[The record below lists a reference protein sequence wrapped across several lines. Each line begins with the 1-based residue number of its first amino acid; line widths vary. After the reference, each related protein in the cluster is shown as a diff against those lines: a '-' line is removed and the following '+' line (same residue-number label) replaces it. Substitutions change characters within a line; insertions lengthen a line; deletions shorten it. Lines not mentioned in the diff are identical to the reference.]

1 MSKLYIKKLV
11 LSICATNCYIIYN
24 KDTMEGFIID
34 PAANADV
41 IDTCIKELGVDIKG
55 ILLTHGHFDHIGAA
69 EELKKLYQVKV
80 YAHEEEA
87 EITENGMLNLSAMFE
102 TGDSVRVDV
111 KLHDGDTF
119 NLCGFDIKLI
129 HTPGHTKGSSCYLIN
144 DGEKDRLFS
153 GDTIFCG
160 SYGRTDFPTG
170 DMRQLIDSILNKLLV
185 LDEDLEVYSGHGE
198 QTFIGDEK
206 KNYRR

>member
-1 MSKLYIKKLV
+1 MGRLCIKKMV
-11 LSICATNCYIIYN
+11 LSICSTNCYIIYN
-24 KDTMEGFIID
+24 AKTMKGLILD
-34 PAANADV
+34 PAADSDT
-41 IDTCIKELGVDIKG
+41 IDANVKMLGVDIEG

-69 EELKKLYQVKV
+69 DDLKKKYGVKV
-80 YAHEEEA
+80 YAHEDEA
-87 EITENGMLNLSAMFE
+87 DVTENGLLNLSAMFQ
-102 TGDSVRVDV
+102 GNDSVKVDV
-111 KLHDGDTF
+111 RLHDGDVF
-119 NLCGFDIKLI
+119 ELCGFSIKLI
-129 HTPGHTKGSSCYLIN
+129 HTPGHTKGSSCYIIN

-170 DMRQLIDSILNKLLV
+170 DFKQLIDSILNKLLV

-206 KNYRR
+206 KWYRR

>member
-1 MSKLYIKKLV
+1 MSKLCIKKLI
-11 LSICATNCYIIYN
+11 LSICSTNCYIVYN
-24 KDTMEGFIID
+24 SDSMEGLIID
-34 PAANADV
+34 PAANAAA
-41 IDTCIKELGVDIKG
+41 IDSKVKELGVNIKG

-69 EELKKLYQVKV
+69 DELKKLYDVKV

-87 EITENGMLNLSAMFE
+87 EVTENGMLNLSAMFE
-102 TGDSVRVDV
+102 TGESVKVDE
-111 KLHDGDTF
+111 KLRDGDSF
-119 NLCGFDIKLI
+119 KLCGFDIKLI

>member
-1 MSKLYIKKLV
+1 MSKLCMKKLI
-11 LSICATNCYIIYN
+11 LSICATNCYIVYN
-24 KDTMEGFIID
+24 ADTKEGLIID
-34 PAANADV
+34 PAASSDV
-41 IDTCIKELGVDIKG
+41 IASNVENLGIDIKG

-69 EELKKLYQVKV
+69 DALKKQYQVKV

-87 EITENGMLNLSAMFE
+87 EVTENGMLNLSAMFE
-102 TGDSVRVDV
+102 TSDSVKVDV
-111 KLHDGDTF
+111 KLKDGEKF
-119 NLCGFDIKLI
+119 KLCGFDITVI
-129 HTPGHTKGSSCYLIN
+129 HTPGHTKGSCCYLVN

-153 GDTIFCG
+153 GDTLFCG

-170 DMRQLIDSILNKLLV
+170 SGRQLMESIVDKLLV

-206 KNYRR
+206 KWYRR

>member
-1 MSKLYIKKLV
+1 MSKLSIKKLV
-11 LSICATNCYIIYN
+11 LSICATNCYIVYN
-24 KDTMEGFIID
+24 NETMEGFIID
-34 PAANADV
+34 PAASSEI
-41 IDTCIKELGVDIKG
+41 IDASIRELGVNVKG

-69 EELKKLYQVKV
+69 DDLKKMYDVKV
-80 YAHEEEA
+80 YAHEDEA
-87 EITENGMLNLSAMFE
+87 EVTENGMLNLSAMFE
-102 TGDSVRVDV
+102 TGDSVKVDV
-111 KLHDGDTF
+111 RLRDGDTF
-119 NLCGFDIKLI
+119 ELCGFGVKLI
-129 HTPGHTKGSSCYLIN
+129 HTPGHTKGSSCYLVN

-170 DMRQLIDSILNKLLV
+170 DMSQLIDSILHKLLV

>member
-1 MSKLYIKKLV
+1 MSKLCMKKLV
-11 LSICATNCYIIYN
+11 LSICATNCYIVYN
-24 KDTMEGFIID
+24 SDTMEGLIVD
-34 PAANADV
+34 PAAASDV
-41 IDTCIKELGVDIKG
+41 IDASVKEIGVDIKG

-69 EELKKLYQVKV
+69 DDLKKLYDVKV
-80 YAHEEEA
+80 YAHEDEA
-87 EITENGMLNLSAMFE
+87 DVTENGMLNLSAMFE
-102 TGDSVRVDV
+102 ESDSVRVDV
-111 KLHDGDTF
+111 KLRDGDTF
-119 NLCGFDIKLI
+119 ELCGFTIKLI

>member
-1 MSKLYIKKLV
+1 MSKLCIKKLV
-11 LSICATNCYIIYN
+11 LSICATNCYIVYN
-24 KDTMEGFIID
+24 NDTMEGIIID
-34 PAANADV
+34 PAANPDA
-41 IDTCIKELGVDIKG
+41 IDSCVKELGVNIKA

-69 EELKKLYQVKV
+69 DELKKLYQVKV
-80 YAHEEEA
+80 YAHEAEA

-102 TGDSVRVDV
+102 TGDSVKVDE

-119 NLCGFDIKLI
+119 NLCGFDIELI
-129 HTPGHTKGSSCYLIN
+129 HTPGHTKGSSCYIIN
-144 DGEKDRLFS
+144 DGERDRLFS

-198 QTFIGDEK
+198 QTYIGDEK

>member
-1 MSKLYIKKLV
+1 MSKLCIKKLI
-11 LSICATNCYIIYN
+11 LSICSTNCYIVYN
-24 KDTMEGFIID
+24 SDSMEGLIID
-34 PAANADV
+34 PAANASA
-41 IDTCIKELGVDIKG
+41 IDSKVKELGVNIKG

-69 EELKKLYQVKV
+69 DELKKLYDVKV
-80 YAHEEEA
+80 YAHEEEV
-87 EITENGMLNLSAMFE
+87 TENGMLNLSAMFE
-102 TGDSVRVDV
+102 TGESVKVDE
-111 KLHDGDTF
+111 KLRDGDSF
-119 NLCGFDIKLI
+119 KLCGFDIKLI